1 MDLEMTR
8 HHEVK
13 RKKCDGFPY
22 LRVGFT
28 GCQREF
34 WFLALT
40 TNTLACYF
48 SSFKLEVKSPASKR
62 LRTIINIAQQILSS
76 VSCKL

>member
-1 MDLEMTR
+1 MTR

-28 GCQREF
+28 GITYLRSFYLVIVNGFTCT
-34 WFLALT
+34 FLVI
-40 TNTLACYF
+40 TLQVITVNVA
-48 SSFKLEVKSPASKR
+48 A
-62 LRTIINIAQQILSS
+62 NG
-76 VSCKL
+76 